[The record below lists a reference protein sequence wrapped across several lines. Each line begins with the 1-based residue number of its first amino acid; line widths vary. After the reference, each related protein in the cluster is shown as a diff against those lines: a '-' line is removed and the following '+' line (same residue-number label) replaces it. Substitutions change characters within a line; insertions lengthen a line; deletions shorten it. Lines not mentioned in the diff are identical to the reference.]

1 MVTERQEKILNN
13 LIADYIRLARP
24 ISSKFLEKKHN
35 FGLSPATIRNEMQEL
50 TKKGYIAQP
59 HTSAG
64 RVPTD
69 KGYRFFV
76 NNFLE
81 ELDEFFEKEFS
92 KEMREMEKELRDS
105 LKFHRAV
112 TKILASVSSNLAL
125 SYNFD
130 EKVFWKE
137 GWRETLAEPEF
148 EDIDIV
154 SEFTEMVEN
163 LEKNIKDFC
172 RGDFGEIKI
181 NIGKENPRFLK
192 TKKFTI
198 IRSTYHFP
206 KKKKGMIAILGPT
219 RMEYPKNISLIN
231 SVLKTLSKY

>member
-13 LIADYIRLARP
+13 LIADYIRLAKP

-50 TKKGYIAQP
+50 TKKGYIFQP

-76 NNFLE
+76 NRLLE
-81 ELDEFFEKEFS
+81 ESDDFFEKEFS

-105 LKFHRAV
+105 LKYHRAV

-130 EKVFWKE
+130 EEVFWKE
-137 GWRETLAEPEF
+137 GWKETLAEPEF

-163 LEKNIKDFC
+163 LEKNIRDFC

-181 NIGKENPRFLK
+181 SIGKENPRFLK

-198 IRSTYHFP
+198 ISSTCHFP
-206 KKKKGMIAILGPT
+206 KKKKGMIAILGPK
-219 RMEYPKNISLIN
+219 RMKYPQNISLIN

>member
-1 MVTERQEKILNN
+1 
-13 LIADYIRLARP
+13 
-24 ISSKFLEKKHN
+24 
-35 FGLSPATIRNEMQEL
+35 
-50 TKKGYIAQP
+50 
-59 HTSAG
+59 
-64 RVPTD
+64 
-69 KGYRFFV
+69 V
-76 NNFLE
+76 NKL
-81 ELDEFFEKEFS
+81 LDESFSSFEKEFS
-92 KEMREMEKELRDS
+92 KEIKGMEKEIKDS

-112 TKILASVSSNLAL
+112 TKILASVSSNLAV

-137 GWRETLAEPEF
+137 GWKETLAEPEF

-172 RGDFGEIKI
+172 QGDFGEIKI

-198 IRSTYHFP
+198 ISSTCHFP
-206 KKKKGMIAILGPT
+206 KNKKGMIAILGPK

-231 SVLKTLSKY
+231 SVLKTLEHY